1 MPALVTIKR
10 IGKEEKMRTKRK
22 KQIVWEVIILFV
34 LVAAAVGAVQFKR
47 IHEQKMAEK
56 NAVQKVKSV
65 DDLAGRKIG
74 VQIGTTGDIYST
86 DYAKENK
93 GTEVERYNK
102 GADAIQALKV
112 GKIDSVIID
121 EQPAKAYCEKNP
133 ELKILKDEFANED
146 YAVCVAK
153 GNDTLREQIN
163 QALDEITKD
172 GTMQKINDYYI
183 GVNAGK
189 DRYQADPKNPK
200 KKKLTMATNAEFPP
214 YEYYDKGKIVGI
226 DADMMQAVCD
236 RLGMDLEIQNMDF
249 DSIITAVTSGKV
261 DVGAAGMTVT
271 EDRLKNIDF
280 TNKYTTAKQVVIV
293 KGTKSVVKK
302 QTFREAFYNNFVK
315 EHRYEYLLKGFG
327 NTLVITFFA
336 IIIGIVF
343 GLIISLIRTSH
354 DRNGSW
360 PILNALCRI
369 YITVMRGTPAVVQL
383 MIIYYVILTSVQNK
397 IVVAII
403 GFGLNSAAYVSEV
416 MRSGIMS
423 VDQGQFEA
431 GRSLGLN
438 YWQTMRSVIIPQAFK
453 NILPALGNEFIVLIK
468 ETSISGYIGMMDLT
482 KGGDIV
488 RSITYEA
495 YMPLFAVAI
504 VYLVTVMI
512 LSAGVNKLERKLRN
526 SER

>member
-1 MPALVTIKR
+1 M
-10 IGKEEKMRTKRK
+10 
-22 KQIVWEVIILFV
+22 
-34 LVAAAVGAVQFKR
+34 
-47 IHEQKMAEK
+47 
-56 NAVQKVKSV
+56 
-65 DDLAGRKIG
+65 
-74 VQIGTTGDIYST
+74 
-86 DYAKENK
+86 
-93 GTEVERYNK
+93 
-102 GADAIQALKV
+102 
-112 GKIDSVIID
+112 
-121 EQPAKAYCEKNP
+121 
-133 ELKILKDEFANED
+133 
-146 YAVCVAK
+146 
-153 GNDTLREQIN
+153 
-163 QALDEITKD
+163 
-172 GTMQKINDYYI
+172 
-183 GVNAGK
+183 
-189 DRYQADPKNPK
+189 
-200 KKKLTMATNAEFPP
+200 
-214 YEYYDKGKIVGI
+214 
-226 DADMMQAVCD
+226 
-236 RLGMDLEIQNMDF
+236 
-249 DSIITAVTSGKV
+249 
-261 DVGAAGMTVT
+261 
-271 EDRLKNIDF
+271 
-280 TNKYTTAKQVVIV
+280 
-293 KGTKSVVKK
+293 
-302 QTFREAFYNNFVK
+302 
-315 EHRYEYLLKGFG
+315 LKGFG

-343 GLIISLIRTSH
+343 GLILSLIRTSH

-397 IVVAII
+397 ILVAII